1 MRQRNLIFGAAAAVV
16 VVGAAGWFVLG
27 GSGGA
32 TALPGDGG
40 YQTQLSE
47 CQERVWGDQMHLAEL
62 EFTLNTVWHQDK
74 PDVKLGGKFTMP
86 GRAA

>member
-27 GSGGA
+27 GS
-32 TALPGDGG
+32 GG